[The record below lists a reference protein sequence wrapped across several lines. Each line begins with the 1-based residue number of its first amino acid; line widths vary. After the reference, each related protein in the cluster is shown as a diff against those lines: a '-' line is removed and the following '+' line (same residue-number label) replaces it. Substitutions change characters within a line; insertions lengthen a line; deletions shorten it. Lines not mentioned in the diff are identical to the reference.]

1 VNLDLDHSRR
11 RLAQAALAA
20 AAAQPQTASGWV
32 VFDAIG
38 VTGLLT
44 EPDGSPPFG
53 LLDWCLV
60 LESLGVGRRE
70 LDLIRE
76 VRLFLDVFDDG
87 RGRARAAFAAWARN
101 ARAGTQ
107 ARVLAVRRTAEDG
120 SERWSTRGGPP
131 ELGGL
136 PDVALDPA
144 AATAVRDRDLVAC
157 ASYAVGIGRGC
168 LESARERA
176 GSRVIAKRR
185 LIEYQGAAHQLA
197 ESAVELAGARLAV
210 WRSATLA
217 DEGRVPGYRA
227 TEAAAAAVT
236 ACLECAHTATQI
248 FGAAGT
254 SDPLLVW
261 LHRTAY
267 RLTAVCGSPRAL
279 WREAGQR
286 ALAEERSDE
295 TQRDEH
301 G

>member
-1 VNLDLDHSRR
+1 VNLDLGHPRR
-11 RLAQAALAA
+11 CLAEAALAQAV
-20 AAAQPQTASGWV
+20 AQPETASGWM
-32 VFDAIG
+32 VFDAVG

-44 EPDGSPPFG
+44 EPGGGSAFG
-53 LLDWCLV
+53 LLEWCLV

-87 RGRARAAFAAWARN
+87 RGRAREAFAAWVRN
-101 ARAGTQ
+101 ARAGTE

-120 SERWSTRGGPP
+120 SERWSTHGGPP
-131 ELGGL
+131 ELGNL
-136 PDVALDPA
+136 PEVALDPA

-157 ASYAVGIGRGC
+157 AAYAVGIGRGC
-168 LESARERA
+168 LEAARERA
-176 GSRVIAKRR
+176 GSRVIAARR

-217 DEGRVPGYRA
+217 DEGRPLGYRA
-227 TEAAAAAVT
+227 AEAGAAAVA
-236 ACLECAHTATQI
+236 ACLECAHTAVQI

-254 SDPLLVW
+254 ADPRLVSFY
-261 LHRTAY
+261 RAAY

-279 WREAGQR
+279 WREAGKR
-286 ALAEERSDE
+286 ALAGEAA
-295 TQRDEH
+295 TKPQR
-301 G
+301 GGRG